1 MGAAKMRIVSL
12 LLIVMLT
19 AAAMPKKSSVDDTK
33 AGVVTRIQSSA
44 IAIQDAAPRILE
56 VGSSIFINDIVSTG
70 KDARVE
76 IRMIDDTVITLSAR
90 TQFVVMQYQFDGRDG
105 DALLRL
111 ITGTFRAVT
120 GKIAKLENRPFMV
133 ATNVA
138 TIGVRGTEF
147 WVGAFHQVPHVELI
161 GGGGIFVENEGG
173 RVDVRRP
180 GWGTFIKD
188 AKTKPTKPEFWP
200 KWMNDAVK
208 DSMSFR

>member
-1 MGAAKMRIVSL
+1 MAAAFRILSL
-12 LLIVMLT
+12 LLAVMLT
-19 AAAMPKKSSVDDTK
+19 AAMVSQPGVDDTK

-44 IAIQDAAPRILE
+44 IAIQDAVPRILE
-56 VGSSIFINDIVSTG
+56 VGSAIFINDIVSTG

-90 TQFVVMQYQFDGRDG
+90 TQFVVMQYQFDGNQG
-105 DALLRL
+105 DALMRL
-111 ITGTFRAVT
+111 ITGTFRVVI
-120 GKIAKLENRPFMV
+120 GKPAKLDKRPFKV

-147 WVGAFHQVPHVELI
+147 WVGAFHDVPHVELI
-161 GGGGIFVENEGG
+161 GGGGVTVENAGG
-173 RVDVRRP
+173 RVDVTRP

-188 AKTKPTKPEFWP
+188 ANTKPTKPEFWP

-208 DSMSFR
+208 DSMSFK

>member
-1 MGAAKMRIVSL
+1 MAAAFRILSL
-12 LLIVMLT
+12 LLAVMLT
-19 AAAMPKKSSVDDTK
+19 AAMVSQPGVDDTK

-44 IAIQDAAPRILE
+44 IAIQDAVPRILE
-56 VGSSIFINDIVSTG
+56 VGSAIFINDIVSTG

-90 TQFVVMQYQFDGRDG
+90 TQFVVMQYQFDGNQG
-105 DALLRL
+105 DALMRL
-111 ITGTFRAVT
+111 ITGTFRVVT
-120 GKIAKLENRPFMV
+120 GKLAKLDKRPFKV

-147 WVGAFHQVPHVELI
+147 WVGAFHDVPHVELI
-161 GGGGIFVENEGG
+161 GGGGVTVENAGG
-173 RVDVRRP
+173 RVDVTRP

-188 AKTKPTKPEFWP
+188 ANTKPTKPEFWP

-208 DSMSFR
+208 DSMSFK

>member
-138 TIGVRGTEF
+138 TIGGRGTEF

-173 RVDVRRP
+173 RVDVHRP

-200 KWMNDAVK
+200 KWMHDAVK

>member
-1 MGAAKMRIVSL
+1 MGAAFRILSL
-12 LLIVMLT
+12 TLVVMFT
-19 AAAMPKKSSVDDTK
+19 AAMVSKPQFVDDTK

-44 IAIQDAAPRILE
+44 IAIQDAAPRVLQ

-70 KDARVE
+70 KDARIE

-90 TQFVVMQYQFDGRDG
+90 TQFVVMQYQFDGDQG

-120 GKIAKLENRPFMV
+120 GKIAKLEGRPFKV

-147 WVGAFHQVPHVELI
+147 WVGAFKNVPHVELI
-161 GGGGIFVENEGG
+161 GGGGVTVENAGG
-173 RVDVRRP
+173 RVEVTRP

-188 AKTKPTKPEFWP
+188 ANTKPTKPEFWP
-200 KWMNDAVK
+200 KSMNDMVK
-208 DSMSFR
+208 ESMAFK